1 MFLSYGPQRKSTL
14 LPCTLYANIPHPDCT
29 ANDGCSSRHIH
40 IAYMVQF
47 QRSLKTCY
55 TFSIQIM
62 KEIKIIKKK
71 PHKCT
76 DLPFGNV
83 SKVFLIFIYLP
94 FSLFDIRVNHIK
106 SRQFEMKISIDLHV
120 HWQAVRTQHGVS

>member
-1 MFLSYGPQRKSTL
+1 
-14 LPCTLYANIPHPDCT
+14 
-29 ANDGCSSRHIH
+29 
-40 IAYMVQF
+40 MVQF

-71 PHKCT
+71 THKCT

-120 HWQAVRTQHGVS
+120 H